1 MKTSILKKSLLDY
14 AIKGHLSAKWRRHNP
29 SPNAFYEIEAYNMQ
43 ILKNKK
49 TKEQELK
56 ELESNLKIEKDK
68 ETKQILKQKIQ
79 NLKKDIAKLKTIVPL
94 NKDISLVSQAQY
106 DKDTFIPPFAIP
118 QTWTWVRL
126 GEVCEIFTGDSINAD
141 KKDKEFMGHK
151 EGLNYIGTKDISI
164 DRQIIYENGVKI
176 PYSQAVNFKI
186 AKKYSTLLC
195 LEGGSAGKK
204 IGFLEENVC
213 FGNKLCCFESFFYD
227 AKFMYFYLQNP
238 LFLQEFNS
246 NIVGIIGGVSKDKI
260 KDFLIPLPPLKEQ
273 EYITHTLDTLFTLT
287 KGLKCE

>member
-1 MKTSILKKSLLDY
+1 MKTSILKKSLLNY
-14 AIKGHLSAKWRRHNP
+14 AIKGNLSGKFRKSNP
-29 SPNAFYEIEAYNMQ
+29 NLNAFDEINAYNAQ
-43 ILKNKK
+43 ILKDKK
-49 TKEQELK
+49 SKEKELK
-56 ELESNLKIEKDK
+56 ELESTLKTQKDK
-68 ETKQILKQKIQ
+68 ELKQTLKQAIQ
-79 NLKKDIAKLKTIVPL
+79 NLKKDIAKLTTITPL
-94 NKDISLVSQAQY
+94 NEDCA
-106 DKDTFIPPFAIP
+106 PFAIP
-118 QTWTWVRL
+118 PTWAWVRL

-273 EYITHTLDTLFTLT
+273 KEIVRTLDTLFALT